1 MKFQDQILDTI
12 VQMVGQNI
20 TLWLEENSDSI
31 TYKASGCGWLLGG

>member
-12 VQMVGQNI
+12 VQMVGEGI
-20 TLWLEENSDSI
+20 TLWLENNYSI